1 MMKPSMETCGP
12 CGAELLFLLGV
23 SLQFEINCVSDGNVA
38 GCNYSWQQPGD
49 QTCRPCPTIF
59 ESRYYALDIYLP
71 LHLSLA
77 VI

>member
-1 MMKPSMETCGP
+1 MRTSLTSWPSVETRGP

-49 QTCRPCPTIF
+49 QTCRRCLTMF
-59 ESRYYALDIYLP
+59 RSRYYSLDN
-71 LHLSLA
+71 
-77 VI
+77 